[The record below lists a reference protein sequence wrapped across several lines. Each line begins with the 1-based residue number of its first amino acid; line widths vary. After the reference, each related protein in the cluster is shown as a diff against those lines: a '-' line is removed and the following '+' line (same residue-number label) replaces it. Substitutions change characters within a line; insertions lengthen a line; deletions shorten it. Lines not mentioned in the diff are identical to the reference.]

1 MESLLSITYQKTA
14 LCHSGSD
21 IIDAIINCKAAEAE
35 QLGIIF
41 RFTVNFPVSAD
52 IVPVDICGVLANQ
65 IENAFDACKQ
75 MPPSYLREVKITIF
89 KTATDKTAAACYNMR
104 KRGTSMPNTSKTI
117 QQLNLEDDFL
127 FAKVMSDKEVCRK
140 VLEKILDVS
149 IREVSVPAT
158 QKTINTL
165 YDGKGIRLDVYLNDN
180 EGTVYNVE
188 MERGKHKRA
197 ILPKR
202 SRYYQGNIDLD
213 IISAGEDYRKL
224 KKSFVI
230 FICTFDPFGDRRH
243 LYTFENRCVENPS
256 LTLGDETTK
265 IFLNTKGNMHDV
277 DPEMQEFLSYVENTT
292 DDFAAQ
298 ARSPL
303 IKEIHKKV
311 IEVKESKEM
320 EVEYMTLLQRDR
332 ENIELG
338 REEGREEGS
347 NQMASLI
354 KILLSENRTD
364 ELNRALEDPDFRNR
378 LFEEYDIL

>member
-1 MESLLSITYQKTA
+1 
-14 LCHSGSD
+14 
-21 IIDAIINCKAAEAE
+21 
-35 QLGIIF
+35 
-41 RFTVNFPVSAD
+41 
-52 IVPVDICGVLANQ
+52 
-65 IENAFDACKQ
+65 
-75 MPPSYLREVKITIF
+75 
-89 KTATDKTAAACYNMR
+89 
-104 KRGTSMPNTSKTI
+104 MPNTNRTI
-117 QQLNLEDDFL
+117 HQLNLEDDFL
-127 FAKVMSDKEVCRK
+127 FAKVMSDKEICRK
-140 VLEKILDVS
+140 VLEKILGVS

-158 QKTINTL
+158 QKTIDML

-188 MERGKHKRA
+188 MERGKHKKA

-213 IISAGEDYRKL
+213 IISTGEDYRKL

-230 FICTFDPFGDRRH
+230 FICTFDPFGERRH
-243 LYTFENRCVENPS
+243 LYTFENRYVENLS

-277 DPEMQEFLSYVENTT
+277 EPEMQEFLFYVENTT
-292 DDFAAQ
+292 DDFALQ

-338 REEGREEGS
+338 REEGS

-364 ELNRALEDPDFRNR
+364 ELNRALEDPDFRNH
-378 LFEEYDIL
+378 LYEEYDIL